1 MRRTWIAA
9 LGLIIVVSG
18 CGSVGPTVP
27 PEMPSPSVA
36 ASGASS
42 TTGPAE
48 LTEGIEPLAAGVY
61 TRTAFRPPVTFAV
74 GDGWYAGT
82 LSDGLVEVGKTPDD
96 ADAVAVQL
104 ALIRSA
110 FGADGTSSEVAS
122 AEAAAAAL
130 RSNPGVTIVEES
142 ASQVGGLEGLNVT
155 VEHQGGQPTPL
166 FDVSD
171 GTLSIDPGERRWI
184 SLFDTPDGVL
194 AIMVAGSVPDWERAL
209 TEAEPVLESIVVG
222 S

>member
-9 LGLIIVVSG
+9 IGLIVVVSG
-18 CGSVGPTVP
+18 CGSPGPTDGTRMRPAV
-27 PEMPSPSVA
+27 VT
-36 ASGASS
+36 SGAPP
-42 TTGPAE
+42 TTGRVE
-48 LTEGIEPLAAGVY
+48 LTEGIEPLVAGTY
-61 TRTAFRPPVTFAV
+61 ARTGFRPPITFAV

-82 LSDGLVEVGKTPDD
+82 LSDGLVEIGKTPDD

-122 AEAAAAAL
+122 AEAVAELL
-130 RSNPGVTIVEES
+130 RSNPGLTVIEES
-142 ASQVGGLEGLNVT
+142 ASSVGGLDGLNVT
-155 VEHQGGQPTPL
+155 IEHKGGQPSPL
-166 FDVSD
+166 FEVAD

-194 AIMVAGSVPDWERAL
+194 AIMVAESVAGWDRAL

>member
-1 MRRTWIAA
+1 M
-9 LGLIIVVSG
+9 
-18 CGSVGPTVP
+18 
-27 PEMPSPSVA
+27 
-36 ASGASS
+36 
-42 TTGPAE
+42 E
-48 LTEGIEPLAAGVY
+48 LTEGIEPLAAGTY
-61 TRTAFRPPVTFAV
+61 TRTGFRPPVTFAV

-82 LSDGLVEVGKTPDD
+82 LSDGLVEIGKTPDD

-110 FGADGTSSEVAS
+110 FGADGTASEVAS
-122 AEAAAAAL
+122 AEAAAELL
-130 RSNPGVTIVEES
+130 RSNPGLSVVEES
-142 ASQVGGLEGLNVT
+142 ASRVGGLDGLNVT
-155 VEHQGGQPTPL
+155 IEHKGGQPSPL

-194 AIMVAGSVPDWERAL
+194 AIMVAGSVAGWERAL